1 MVQCSCLEILDC
13 QMITDDGHLFGL
25 TSGASLDIGLVMWE
39 IELLGNRSWWLVD
52 HEIQNSSQRSA
63 ATGHPVRRA
72 SILRAGDPDLVR
84 EHADESRCFSW
95 GLQISCDLV
104 KGILRV
110 VNHLGV

>member
-1 MVQCSCLEILDC
+1 MVQCSCLEILDY
-13 QMITDDGHLFGL
+13 QMVYDDGRMYGL

-39 IELLGNRSWWLVD
+39 IDLLGNRSWWLVD
-52 HEIQNSSQRSA
+52 HEIQSSSRCFA

-72 SILRAGDPDLVR
+72 SILHAGDPDLVR

-110 VNHLGV
+110 VNHLEV